1 MNGRED
7 STIHHAQRVPKN
19 YSISYHEYLLKVN
32 DIQLMSHKSLFKNEA
47 GLMVNKS

>member
-1 MNGRED
+1 MNVSDD
-7 STIHHAQRVPKN
+7 STIHHAPRVSKN

-32 DIQLMSHKSLFKNEA
+32 DIQLMSHKSLFKNEV